1 MRYPLRHGGLAG
13 SVARPDTH
21 PTTAAY
27 PGRVATTTPPPAEA
41 SEHASTERPTTAGG
55 LFAAQVGPLL
65 AVAAVVALALSTLS
79 GAATF
84 ARLGLPDPGPVTV
97 YALPVV
103 RALSQAA
110 AAATIGFLMLAA
122 FLTPPASTGWL
133 SADGYRAVRVASWAA
148 GTWSVAALLMIPL
161 SAADAYG
168 RPVSQ
173 MLDLRVLSSA
183 VPGIESTTAWAL
195 TALFALL
202 SLGVTRVVLGWGA
215 SIVGFAVALAGLLP
229 LALTGHSAGG
239 SNHDVATNSLL
250 LHVLAAA
257 IWVGGLVALV
267 THLVAGGR
275 HPALAARRFSAVA
288 LVCWVV
294 LAVSGMINALVRITW
309 ADFVTSTYGVL
320 VVVKALAL
328 VALGA
333 FGAWHRRRTLPA
345 LAGGS
350 PGAIVRFAG
359 LEVLVMAATMGVAV
373 ALGRTPPPVVL
384 EPQPTRLETLVGYAV
399 DRPLTALGVI
409 TEPRFDLIFGT
420 LALVLAGLYLAG
432 VRRLRRRGDSWPVGR
447 TLSWLGGCLVLLV
460 ATSSGIGRYAP
471 VMFSAH
477 MGQHMMLNMLV
488 PILLVLGGPVTLL
501 LRALP
506 PAGAGAPPG
515 PREWVLAAVH
525 SPVAR
530 VLTHPLV
537 ALALF
542 VGSFYV
548 LYFSGL
554 FDFALQSH
562 WAHLAMNVHF
572 LLVGLIFFW
581 PIVGIDPSPRQLP
594 PIGRLGLLFV
604 AIPLHAFF
612 GIAVM
617 TSATVMGSGFY
628 QQLEM
633 PWIDR
638 LADQTTGGGLA
649 WATGEIPMLVVLIA
663 LLVQWSRA
671 DERTARRED
680 RRADRDGDQDLET
693 YNAMLRSLA
702 TTGGA
707 APPGGGTE
715 AAAIDDR
722 ADTSADQGERRT

>member
-1 MRYPLRHGGLAG
+1 M
-13 SVARPDTH
+13 
-21 PTTAAY
+21 
-27 PGRVATTTPPPAEA
+27 ATTTPPPAEA
-41 SEHASTERPTTAGG
+41 SEPASTERPTTTGG
-55 LFAAQVGPLL
+55 LFTAQVGPLL

-79 GAATF
+79 GAASF
-84 ARLGLPDPGPVTV
+84 AQLGLPDPGPVTV

-103 RALSQAA
+103 RAVSQTA
-110 AAATIGFLMLAA
+110 AAATIGFLLLAA
-122 FLTPPASTGWL
+122 FFTPPASTGWL
-133 SADGYRAVRVASWAA
+133 SADGYRAVRVASWSA

-173 MLDLRVLSSA
+173 MLDLRVLSVA
-183 VPGIESTTAWAL
+183 VPGIETTTAWAL

-202 SLGVTRVVLGWGA
+202 ALGVTRVVLGWGA
-215 SIVGFAVALAGLLP
+215 AVVGFGLALAGLLP

-239 SNHDVATNSLL
+239 SDHDVATNSLL

-294 LAVSGMINALVRITW
+294 LALSGVINALVRITW
-309 ADFVTSTYGVL
+309 ADLLTSTYGVL

-345 LAGGS
+345 LADGS
-350 PGAIVRFAG
+350 SGAIVRFAG
-359 LEVLVMAATMGVAV
+359 LEVLLMAATMGVAV
-373 ALGRTPPPVVL
+373 ALGRTPPPVV
-384 EPQPTRLETLVGYAV
+384 PPAQPTRIEALVGYAV
-399 DRPLTALGVI
+399 DQPLTAAGLIV
-409 TEPRFDLIFGT
+409 EPRFDLIFGT
-420 LALVLAGLYLAG
+420 SAFVLAGLYLAG
-432 VRRLRRRGDSWPVGR
+432 VRRLRRRGDGWPVGR

-471 VMFSAH
+471 VMFSVH

-554 FDFALQSH
+554 FDVALESH

-617 TSATVMGSGFY
+617 TSATVIGSGFY

-638 LADQTTGGGLA
+638 LADQTAGGGLA
-649 WATGEIPMLVVLIA
+649 WATGEVPMLIVLIA

-680 RRADRDGDQDLET
+680 RRADRDGDKDLEA

-702 TTGGA
+702 TTGRPGTSGDPDDPTDGPA
-707 APPGGGTE
+707 AGGGTE
-715 AAAIDDR
+715 KP
-722 ADTSADQGERRT
+722 SELGERRT

>member
-1 MRYPLRHGGLAG
+1 M
-13 SVARPDTH
+13 
-21 PTTAAY
+21 
-27 PGRVATTTPPPAEA
+27 ATTTPPPAEA
-41 SEHASTERPTTAGG
+41 PETASTERPTTTGG
-55 LFAAQVGPLL
+55 LFASQVGPLL

-79 GAATF
+79 GAAAF

-103 RALSQAA
+103 RALSQTA
-110 AAATIGFLMLAA
+110 AAATIGFLLLAA
-122 FLTPPASTGWL
+122 FFTPPAATGWL
-133 SADGYRAVRVASWAA
+133 SADGYRAVRVASWSAA
-148 GTWSVAALLMIPL
+148 TWSVAALLMIPL

-173 MLDLRVLSSA
+173 MLDLRVLTVA
-183 VPGIESTTAWAL
+183 VPGIETTTSWAL
-195 TALFALL
+195 TALLALVTL
-202 SLGVTRVVLGWGA
+202 TVTRVVLGWGA
-215 SIVGFAVALAGLLP
+215 AVVGFAVALAGLLP

-239 SNHDVATNSLL
+239 SDHDVATNSLL
-250 LHVLAAA
+250 LHVIAAA
-257 IWVGGLVALV
+257 LWIGGLVALV

-275 HPALAARRFSAVA
+275 HPAVAARRFSAVA

-294 LAVSGMINALVRITW
+294 LAVSGLVNALVRITP
-309 ADFVTSTYGVL
+309 ADLVTSTYGVL
-320 VVVKALAL
+320 VLAKVAALA
-328 VALGA
+328 ALGG

-345 LAGGS
+345 LAAGDR
-350 PGAIVRFAG
+350 GAIVRFAG
-359 LEVLVMAATMGVAV
+359 LEVLLMGATMGIAV
-373 ALGRTPPPVVL
+373 ALGRTPPPAAP
-384 EPQPTRLETLVGYAV
+384 EPQPSRIEALVGYAI
-399 DRPLTALGVI
+399 DRPLTAPGLL
-409 TEPRFDLIFGT
+409 TEPRFDLLFGT
-420 LALVLAGLYLAG
+420 LALVLDGLYLAG
-432 VRRLRRRGDSWPVGR
+432 VRRLRARGDAWPVGR

-471 VMFSAH
+471 VMFSVH

-554 FDFALQSH
+554 FDLALQSH
-562 WAHLAMNVHF
+562 WAHIAMNIHF
-572 LLVGLIFFW
+572 LLVGLLFFW

-617 TSATVMGSGFY
+617 TSATVIGSSFY

-638 LADQTTGGGLA
+638 LADQTAGGGLA
-649 WATGEIPMLVVLIA
+649 WATGEVPMLVVLIA

-680 RRADRDGDQDLET
+680 RRADRDGDQELEA

-702 TTGGA
+702 TTGRR
-707 APPGGGTE
+707 APAP
-715 AAAIDDR
+715 D
-722 ADTSADQGERRT
+722 ADVARPDGDPVPEPDPDADADLGERRT

>member
-1 MRYPLRHGGLAG
+1 M
-13 SVARPDTH
+13 
-21 PTTAAY
+21 
-27 PGRVATTTPPPAEA
+27 ATTTPPPAEE
-41 SEHASTERPTTAGG
+41 SEPVPTVRPSTPGG
-55 LFAAQVGPLL
+55 LFTAQVGPLL

-103 RALSQAA
+103 RALSQTA
-110 AAATIGFLMLAA
+110 AAATIGFLLLAA
-122 FLTPPASTGWL
+122 FFTPPASTGWL

-168 RPVSQ
+168 RPVSR
-173 MLDLRVLSSA
+173 MLDMRVLSIA
-183 VPGIESTTAWAL
+183 VPGIETTTSWAL
-195 TALFALL
+195 TALVALVT
-202 SLGVTRVVLGWGA
+202 LGLTRVVLGWGA
-215 SIVGFAVALAGLLP
+215 AVVAVGVALAGLLP

-239 SNHDVATNSLL
+239 GDHDIATNSLL

-257 IWVGGLVALV
+257 VWVGGLVALV

-294 LAVSGMINALVRITW
+294 LALSGVINALVRITPT
-309 ADFVTSTYGVL
+309 DLFTSTYGVL
-320 VVVKALAL
+320 IVVKAVAL

-333 FGAWHRRRTLPA
+333 FGWWHRERTLPA
-345 LAGGS
+345 LARGES
-350 PGAIVRFAG
+350 GAIVRFAG
-359 LEVLVMAATMGVAV
+359 LEVLLMAATMGVAV
-373 ALGRTPPPVVL
+373 ALGRTPPPVVP
-384 EPQPTRLETLVGYAV
+384 EAQPTRLEALVGYAV
-399 DRPLTALGVI
+399 DEPFTAAGVI
-409 TEPRFDLIFGT
+409 TQPRFDLIFGT

-432 VRRLRRRGDSWPVGR
+432 VRRLRRRGDTWPVGR
-447 TLSWLGGCLVLLV
+447 TLSWVAGCLVLLV

-471 VMFSAH
+471 VMFSVH

-506 PAGAGAPPG
+506 PAGSGAPPG

-554 FDFALQSH
+554 FDVALESH
-562 WAHLAMNVHF
+562 WAHIAMNVHF

-617 TSATVMGSGFY
+617 TSATVIGSGFY

-638 LADQTTGGGLA
+638 LADQTAGGGLA
-649 WATGEIPMLVVLIA
+649 WATGEVPMLVVLIA

-680 RRADRDGDQDLET
+680 RRADRDGDRDLEA

-702 TTGGA
+702 TTGRA
-707 APPGGGTE
+707 APPETRSTDDVSAEGT
-715 AAAIDDR
+715 
-722 ADTSADQGERRT
+722 ADVGERRN

>member
-1 MRYPLRHGGLAG
+1 M
-13 SVARPDTH
+13 
-21 PTTAAY
+21 
-27 PGRVATTTPPPAEA
+27 ATTTPPPADA
-41 SEHASTERPTTAGG
+41 PARPSTPGA
-55 LFAAQVGPLL
+55 LFVAQVAPLL

-103 RALSQAA
+103 RAVSQMAA
-110 AAATIGFLMLAA
+110 ASTVGFLMLAA
-122 FLTPPASTGWL
+122 FFTPPASSGWL
-133 SADGYRAVRVASWAA
+133 SADGYRAVRVASWSAA
-148 GTWSVAALLMIPL
+148 AWSAAALLMIPL

-173 MLDLRVLSSA
+173 MLDARVLSFA
-183 VPGIESTTAWAL
+183 VTGIEGTTSWAL
-195 TALFALL
+195 TALIAVVA
-202 SLGVTRVVLGWGA
+202 LGVTRFVLGWGA
-215 SIVGFAVALAGLLP
+215 AVVGLGVALAGLLP

-239 SNHDVATNSLL
+239 SDHDVATNSLL

-257 IWVGGLVALV
+257 VWVGGLAAVV

-294 LAVSGMINALVRITW
+294 LALSGVLNVLVRISP
-309 ADFVTSTYGVL
+309 ADLLTSTYGVL
-320 VVVKALAL
+320 VLVKALAL

-333 FGAWHRRRTLPA
+333 FGAWHRRHALPGIE
-345 LAGGS
+345 AGS
-350 PGAIVRFAG
+350 TAAMIRFGG
-359 LEVLVMAATMGVAV
+359 LEVLLMAATMGVAV
-373 ALGRTPPPVVL
+373 ALGRTPPPAAPAP
-384 EPQPTRLETLVGYAV
+384 EPTRIEALVGYAV
-399 DRPLTALGVI
+399 DEPLTVAGLL
-409 TEPRFDLIFGT
+409 TQSRFDLLFGT
-420 LALVLAGLYLAG
+420 LALVLAGLYVAG
-432 VRRLRRRGDSWPVGR
+432 VRRLRARGDAWPVGR
-447 TLSWLGGCLVLLV
+447 TLSWLIGCLALLI

-471 VMFSAH
+471 VTFSVH
-477 MGQHMMLNMLV
+477 MGQHMILNMLV

-530 VLTHPLV
+530 VLTQPLV

-542 VGSFYV
+542 VGSFYA

-554 FDFALQSH
+554 FDVALESH
-562 WAHLAMNVHF
+562 WAHIAMNIHF

-617 TSATVMGSGFY
+617 SSATVIGAGFY

-633 PWIDR
+633 PWVDR

-649 WATGEIPMLVVLIA
+649 WATGELPMLIVLIA

-671 DERTARRED
+671 DERTARRDD
-680 RRADRDGDQDLET
+680 RRADRDGDRDLNA
-693 YNAMLRSLA
+693 YNAMLKSLA
-702 TTGGA
+702 TTGRPTPA
-707 APPGGGTE
+707 ETAE
-715 AAAIDDR
+715 SAAASEDTPEDSDAP
-722 ADTSADQGERRT
+722 ADLGRRRR

>member
-1 MRYPLRHGGLAG
+1 M
-13 SVARPDTH
+13 
-21 PTTAAY
+21 
-27 PGRVATTTPPPAEA
+27 ATTTPPPAEA
-41 SEHASTERPTTAGG
+41 PETASTERPTSTGG

-84 ARLGLPDPGPVTV
+84 AQLGLPDPGPVTV

-103 RALSQAA
+103 RALSQTA
-110 AAATIGFLMLAA
+110 AAATIGFLLLAA
-122 FLTPPASTGWL
+122 FFTPPASTGWL
-133 SADGYRAVRVASWAA
+133 SADGYRAVRIASWAA

-173 MLDLRVLSSA
+173 MLDLRVLSVA
-183 VPGIESTTAWAL
+183 VPGIETTTSWAL
-195 TALFALL
+195 TAVFALVA
-202 SLGVTRVVLGWGA
+202 LGVTRVVLGWGA
-215 SIVGFAVALAGLLP
+215 TVVAFGLALAGLLP

-239 SNHDVATNSLL
+239 SDHDVATNSLL

-257 IWVGGLVALV
+257 LWVGGLVALV

-275 HPALAARRFSAVA
+275 HPALAARRFSALA
-288 LVCWVV
+288 LVCWIV
-294 LAVSGMINALVRITW
+294 LALSGVMNALVRITP
-309 ADFVTSTYGVL
+309 ADLLTSTYGLL

-333 FGAWHRRRTLPA
+333 FGVWHRRRTLPA
-345 LAGGS
+345 LAAGS
-350 PGAIVRFAG
+350 SGAIVRFAG
-359 LEVLVMAATMGVAV
+359 LEVLLMAATMGVAV
-373 ALGRTPPPVVL
+373 ALGRTPPPVVP
-384 EPQPTRLETLVGYAV
+384 EAQPTRIEALVGYAV
-399 DRPLTALGVI
+399 DQPFTAAGI
-409 TEPRFDLIFGT
+409 FTQSRFDLVFGT

-432 VRRLRRRGDSWPVGR
+432 VRRLRRRGDAWPVGR
-447 TLSWLGGCLVLLV
+447 TLSWLAGCLVLLV

-471 VMFSAH
+471 VMFSVH

-515 PREWVLAAVH
+515 PREWVLSAVH

-548 LYFSGL
+548 LYFSGM
-554 FDFALQSH
+554 FAVALESH
-562 WAHLAMNVHF
+562 WAHLAMNIHF

-594 PIGRLGLLFV
+594 PVGRLGLLFV

-617 TSATVMGSGFY
+617 TSATVIGSGFY

-638 LADQTTGGGLA
+638 LADQTAGGGLA
-649 WATGEIPMLVVLIA
+649 WATGEVPMLIVLIA

-680 RRADRDGDQDLET
+680 RRADRDGDRDLEA

-702 TTGGA
+702 TTGRP
-707 APPGGGTE
+707 APPEGETS
-715 AAAIDDR
+715 
-722 ADTSADQGERRT
+722 ADTSADVGERRT

>member
-1 MRYPLRHGGLAG
+1 MLYPLSYGGSRG
-13 SVARPDTH
+13 SVARPDVH
-21 PTTAAY
+21 PTTATY
-27 PGRVATTTPPPAEA
+27 PGRVATTTPPPTEA
-41 SEHASTERPTTAGG
+41 PTPAARAAPGG

-103 RALSQAA
+103 RAISQVA
-110 AAATIGFLMLAA
+110 AAATVGFLLFAA
-122 FLTPPASTGWL
+122 FFTPPASSGWL
-133 SADGYRAVRVASWAA
+133 SADGYRAVRVASWSAA
-148 GTWSVAALLMIPL
+148 SWSAAALLMIPL

-168 RPVSQ
+168 RPVSE
-173 MLDLRVLSSA
+173 MLDIRILGASVT
-183 VPGIESTTAWAL
+183 GIETTTAWAL
-195 TALFALL
+195 TALVALVAL
-202 SLGVTRVVLGWGA
+202 VVTRVVLGWGA
-215 SIVGFAVALAGLLP
+215 TVVGLGVALAGLLP
-229 LALTGHSAGG
+229 LAFTGHSAGG
-239 SNHDVATNSLL
+239 SAHDVASNSLVM
-250 LHVLAAA
+250 HVIAAA
-257 IWVGGLVALV
+257 LWVGGLTALV
-267 THLVAGGR
+267 THLAAKGR

-294 LAVSGMINALVRITW
+294 LAISGVVNALVRITPG
-309 ADFVTSTYGVL
+309 DLVTSTYGALVL
-320 VVVKALAL
+320 VKVLAL
-328 VALGA
+328 VALGG
-333 FGAWHRRRTLPA
+333 FGWWHRRRTLPA
-345 LAGGS
+345 LAAGDQ
-350 PGAIVRFAG
+350 GALVRFAG
-359 LEVLVMAATMGVAV
+359 LEVLLMAATFGVAV
-373 ALGRTPPPVVL
+373 ALGRTPPPVVPAPL
-384 EPQPTRLETLVGYAV
+384 PTRTEALLGYPI
-399 DRPLTALGVI
+399 DEPLTAAGLL
-409 TEPRFDLIFGT
+409 TDARFDLIFGT
-420 LALVLAGLYLAG
+420 LSLVLAGLYLAG
-432 VRRLRRRGDSWPVGR
+432 VRRLRRRGDDWPVGR
-447 TLSWLGGCLVLLV
+447 TVAWLAACLVLLV
-460 ATSSGIGRYAP
+460 ATSSGLGRYAP
-471 VMFSAH
+471 AVFSVH
-477 MGQHMMLNMLV
+477 MAQHMILNMLV

-530 VLTHPLV
+530 VLTQPLV

-554 FDFALQSH
+554 FEVALASH
-562 WAHLAMNVHF
+562 WAHVAMNLHF

-581 PIVGIDPSPRQLP
+581 PIVGIDPSPRPLP

-617 TSATVMGSGFY
+617 SSNTVIGSGFY

-649 WATGEIPMLVVLIA
+649 WASGEAPMLLVLVA

-680 RRADRDGDQDLET
+680 RRADRDGDADLEA

-702 TTGGA
+702 TTGRPA
-707 APPGGGTE
+707 STATDDDATPAEDEAP
-715 AAAIDDR
+715 DL
-722 ADTSADQGERRT
+722 ERRRS